1 MKITSRQ
8 LRRIIKE
15 EKARI
20 LEVGDPPDMDAEG
33 WGPNDS
39 EEWERQAR
47 FEQDEDS
54 KIEKRKF
61 LDAQYAR
68 WEDHWGIDDDIEA
81 EVIISILQKA
91 YDDIE
96 REWGYVQ

>member
-1 MKITSRQ
+1 MKITRHQ

-15 EKARI
+15 ERTHL
-20 LEVGDPPDMDAEG
+20 LEAGAPPDMDAEG

-47 FEQDEDS
+47 HEQNEVSDA
-54 KIEKRKF
+54 EKRQF
-61 LDAQYAR
+61 LDAQYSR

-81 EVIISILQKA
+81 EVIISILAKA
-91 YDDIE
+91 YEDIE
-96 REWGYVQ
+96 SEWGF

>member
-1 MKITSRQ
+1 MKVTKRQ

-15 EKARI
+15 EKSRLSEI
-20 LEVGDPPDMDAEG
+20 GPPPDMNAPG

-39 EEWERQAR
+39 EDWERQAR
-47 FEQDEDS
+47 AEQSQGEEA
-54 KIEKRKF
+54 EKRQF

-68 WEDHWGIDDDIEA
+68 WEDHWGIEDDIEA
-81 EVIISILQKA
+81 EVIISILSKA

-96 REWGYVQ
+96 SEWGF